1 MAACLLEDPSII
13 PVVVSAENIDH
24 LKRLGVLDC
33 LVGKWPIGN
42 TSIEEVIESLLRT
55 AENPETVARMIYRYP
70 YHPESGEQVRAEL
83 ISFTLH
89 AAANQAKCVDILKQ
103 FCA

>member
-70 YHPESGEQVRAEL
+70 
-83 ISFTLH
+83 
-89 AAANQAKCVDILKQ
+89 
-103 FCA
+103 